1 MNVHRVLT
9 DILGKTIKPNFEV
22 IDAQII
28 MFRNEITSGVYILQV
43 IENNKII
50 EKLKLIVQ

>member
-9 DILGKTIKPNFEV
+9 ATLGKTIKPNFEV

-28 MFRNEITSGVYILQV
+28 MYRNEITSGVYIIQV

>member
-1 MNVHRVLT
+1 MNGHRVLT
-9 DILGKTIKPNFEV
+9 ATLGKTIKPNFEV

>member
-28 MFRNEITSGVYILQV
+28 MYRNEITSGVYIIQV